1 MPPPATRTRT
11 VTAQSYHVVGIPA
24 GTVGGVPLP
33 LVSIGYERR
42 TADELVARLQSYD
55 VSLLVDVRLNAS
67 SRRPGMSKG
76 KLGARVQ
83 EAGIEYRHM
92 PEFGNPREN
101 RSAFRAGR
109 PEARQRYAEHLARQD
124 DGLTRLAAEAQERVV
139 ALLCLEQRHDECHR
153 SIVAEALLSRAP
165 ALTLVIARD

>member
-1 MPPPATRTRT
+1 
-11 VTAQSYHVVGIPA
+11 VS
-24 GTVGGVPLP
+24 LP
-33 LVSIGYERR
+33 LVSIGYEGL

-67 SRRPGMSKG
+67 SRQPGMSKG

-83 EAGIEYRHM
+83 EAGIEYHHL

-101 RSAFRAGR
+101 RAAFRAGR
-109 PEARQRYAEHLARQD
+109 PEARQRYAEHLAQQFD
-124 DGLTRLAAEAQERVV
+124 TLNWLAGEAQERVV

-153 SIVAEALLSRAP
+153 SIVAEAVLRRAP
-165 ALTLVIARD
+165 AVRLVIDGARARCSPRDYSSGSISSSRLPKGS